1 MMNSR
6 YIDESVK
13 RKLYAESMGR
23 CMNPNCQRELFC
35 KNGDIIEKAHID
47 PYCKTADNSFE
58 NLVLLCPNCHTDFDK
73 NCAFTPEEV
82 LGWKRTRNEELQK
95 MFSKKYASFEEL
107 KKEVVPLIL
116 ENQTIFTSYYVK
128 ENKVLWDKFEA
139 TILSN
144 NRKIKTLL
152 SVNLDLIQCHQ
163 QKSLSSLAYI
173 QAFMRHVDEFEATRT
188 DEEKSREV
196 LFPTEIDSM
205 FGIAPVEDFILPS
218 TESLEILIQKLKSQ
232 GKFETIVMGIERPYI
247 QMKEEG
253 KLVKVFL
260 DDTPR
265 LRQLYY
271 DYNCFRG
278 AKVRLESLNFA
289 LKYISSRKINYR
301 FLNENN
307 LREIIIHDKKLVF
320 VYEYCLSQSDIIQL
334 SPEENTVIVNL
345 YNWNG
350 NSCISKQAYE
360 VAATMK
366 VELLTM
372 KAFYGYINKFR

>member
-1 MMNSR
+1 MNSR
-6 YIDESVK
+6 YIDESAK

-58 NLVLLCPNCHTDFDK
+58 NLILLCPSCHTDFDK
-73 NCAFTPEEV
+73 NHAFTPEEV
-82 LGWKRTRNEELQK
+82 LGWKRTRGEELEK

-107 KKEVVPLIL
+107 KKEVVPLLL
-116 ENQTIFTSYYVK
+116 ENQTIFTTYYLK

-144 NRKIKTLL
+144 NRKIKMLL
-152 SVNLDLIQCHQ
+152 SVNLDLIQCNQ
-163 QKSLSSLAYI
+163 QKSHSNLAYI
-173 QAFMRHVDEFEATRT
+173 QTFMRHVDEFEATRI

-196 LFPTEIDSM
+196 LFPAEIDSM
-205 FGIAPVEDFILPS
+205 FGIAPVEDAILPS
-218 TESLEILIQKLKSQ
+218 TESLENLIQRLKSQ

-247 QMKEEG
+247 QMKEE
-253 KLVKVFL
+253 KSIKVFL

-271 DYNCFRG
+271 NYNCFKR

-289 LKYISSRKINYR
+289 LKYINSRKISFK
-301 FLNENN
+301 FLDETN
-307 LREIIIHDKKLVF
+307 LREIMIYDKKLIF
-320 VYEYCLSQSDIIQL
+320 VYEYCLSQSDIIRL
-334 SPEENTVIVNL
+334 SPEENTVIINL
-345 YNWNG
+345 HNWNG

-360 VAATMK
+360 MAAAMK

>member
-1 MMNSR
+1 MNSR

-58 NLVLLCPNCHTDFDK
+58 NLILLCPSCHTDFDK
-73 NCAFTPEEV
+73 NNAFTPEEV
-82 LGWKRTRNEELQK
+82 LGWKRTRREELEK

-107 KKEVVPLIL
+107 KKEVVPLLL
-116 ENQTIFTSYYVK
+116 ENQTIFTTYYLK

-144 NRKIKTLL
+144 NRKIKMLL
-152 SVNLDLIQCHQ
+152 SVNLDLIQCNQ
-163 QKSLSSLAYI
+163 QKSHSNLAYI
-173 QAFMRHVDEFEATRT
+173 QTFMRHVDEFEATRI

-196 LFPTEIDSM
+196 LFPAEIDSM
-205 FGIAPVEDFILPS
+205 FGIAPVEDAILPS
-218 TESLEILIQKLKSQ
+218 TESLENLIQRLKSQ

-247 QMKEEG
+247 QMKEE
-253 KLVKVFL
+253 KSIKVFL

-271 DYNCFRG
+271 NYNCFKR

-289 LKYISSRKINYR
+289 LKYINSRKISFK
-301 FLNENN
+301 FLDETN
-307 LREIIIHDKKLVF
+307 LREIMIYDKKLIF
-320 VYEYCLSQSDIIQL
+320 VYEYCLSQSDIIRL
-334 SPEENTVIVNL
+334 SPEENTVIINL
-345 YNWNG
+345 HNWNG

-360 VAATMK
+360 MAAAMK

>member
-1 MMNSR
+1 MNSR
-6 YIDESVK
+6 YIDESAK

-58 NLVLLCPNCHTDFDK
+58 NLILLCPSCHTDFDK
-73 NCAFTPEEV
+73 NNAFTPEEV
-82 LGWKRTRNEELQK
+82 LGWKRTRREELEK

-107 KKEVVPLIL
+107 KKEVVPLLL
-116 ENQTIFTSYYVK
+116 ENQTIFTTYYLK

-144 NRKIKTLL
+144 NRKIKMLL
-152 SVNLDLIQCHQ
+152 SVNLDLIQCNQ
-163 QKSLSSLAYI
+163 QKSHSNLAYI
-173 QAFMRHVDEFEATRT
+173 QTFMRHVDEFEATRI

-196 LFPTEIDSM
+196 LFPAEIDSM
-205 FGIAPVEDFILPS
+205 FGIAPVEDAILPS
-218 TESLEILIQKLKSQ
+218 TESLENLIQRLKSQ

-247 QMKEEG
+247 QMKEE
-253 KLVKVFL
+253 KSIKVFL

-271 DYNCFRG
+271 NYNCFKR

-289 LKYISSRKINYR
+289 LKYINSRKISFK
-301 FLNENN
+301 FLDETN
-307 LREIIIHDKKLVF
+307 LREIMIYDKKLIF
-320 VYEYCLSQSDIIQL
+320 VYEYCLSQSDIIRL
-334 SPEENTVIVNL
+334 SPEENTLIINL
-345 YNWNG
+345 HNWNG

-360 VAATMK
+360 MAAAMK

>member
-1 MMNSR
+1 MNSR
-6 YIDESVK
+6 YIDESAK

-58 NLVLLCPNCHTDFDK
+58 NLILLCPSCHTDFDK
-73 NCAFTPEEV
+73 NNAFTPEEV
-82 LGWKRTRNEELQK
+82 LGWKRTRREELEK

-107 KKEVVPLIL
+107 KKEVVPLLL
-116 ENQTIFTSYYVK
+116 ENQTIFTSYYLK

-139 TILSN
+139 AILSN
-144 NRKIKTLL
+144 NRKIKMLL
-152 SVNLDLIQCHQ
+152 SVNLDLIQCNQ
-163 QKSLSSLAYI
+163 QKSHSNLAYI
-173 QAFMRHVDEFEATRT
+173 QTFMRHVDEFEATRI

-196 LFPTEIDSM
+196 LFPAEIDSM
-205 FGIAPVEDFILPS
+205 FGIAPVEDAILPS
-218 TESLEILIQKLKSQ
+218 TESLENLIQRLKSQ

-247 QMKEEG
+247 QMKEE
-253 KLVKVFL
+253 KSIKVFL
-260 DDTPR
+260 EDTPR

-271 DYNCFRG
+271 DYNCFKR

-289 LKYISSRKINYR
+289 LKYINSRKISFR
-301 FLNENN
+301 FLDETN
-307 LREIIIHDKKLVF
+307 LREIMIYDKKLIF
-320 VYEYCLSQSDIIQL
+320 VYEYCLSQSDIIRS
-334 SPEENTVIVNL
+334 SPEENTVIINL
-345 YNWNG
+345 HNWNG

-360 VAATMK
+360 MAAAMK

>member
-6 YIDESVK
+6 YIDESAK

-58 NLVLLCPNCHTDFDK
+58 NLILLCPSCHTDFDK
-73 NCAFTPEEV
+73 NNAFTPEEV
-82 LGWKRTRNEELQK
+82 LGWKRTRREELEK

-107 KKEVVPLIL
+107 KKEVVPLLL
-116 ENQTIFTSYYVK
+116 ENQTIFTSYYLK

-144 NRKIKTLL
+144 NRKIKMLL
-152 SVNLDLIQCHQ
+152 SVNLDLIQCNQ
-163 QKSLSSLAYI
+163 QKSHSNLAYI
-173 QAFMRHVDEFEATRT
+173 QTFMRHVDEFEATRI

-196 LFPTEIDSM
+196 LFPAEIDSM
-205 FGIAPVEDFILPS
+205 FGIAPVEDAILPS
-218 TESLEILIQKLKSQ
+218 TESLENLIQRLKSQ

-247 QMKEEG
+247 QMKEE
-253 KLVKVFL
+253 KPIKVFL

-271 DYNCFRG
+271 NYNCFKR

-289 LKYISSRKINYR
+289 LKYINSRKISFK
-301 FLNENN
+301 FLDETN
-307 LREIIIHDKKLVF
+307 LREIMIYDKKLIF
-320 VYEYCLSQSDIIQL
+320 VYEYCLSQSDIIRL
-334 SPEENTVIVNL
+334 SPEENTVIINL
-345 YNWNG
+345 HNWNG
-350 NSCISKQAYE
+350 DSCISKQAYE
-360 VAATMK
+360 MAAAMK

>member
-1 MMNSR
+1 MNSR

-23 CMNPNCQRELFC
+23 CMNPDCQRELFC
-35 KNGDIIEKAHID
+35 KNGDIFEKAHID
-47 PYCKTADNSFE
+47 PYCKTADNSYE

-82 LGWKRTRNEELQK
+82 LAWKRTRREELEK
-95 MFSKKYASFEEL
+95 MFSKKYTSFEEL
-107 KKEVVPLIL
+107 KKKVVPLLL
-116 ENQTIFTSYYVK
+116 ENQSIFTSYYTK
-128 ENKVLWDKFEA
+128 ENRALWDKFEP

-152 SVNLDLIQCHQ
+152 SANLDLIQCHQ
-163 QKSLSSLAYI
+163 QKSYSNLAHI
-173 QAFMRHVDEFEATRT
+173 QEFMRHVDEFEATRI
-188 DEEKSREV
+188 DEEKNREV
-196 LFPTEIDSM
+196 LFPAEIDSM
-205 FGIAPVEDFILPS
+205 FGIAPVEDSILPS
-218 TESLEILIQKLKSQ
+218 TESLEILIQNLKSQ
-232 GKFETIVMGIERPYI
+232 GKFETIVMGIEHPYI
-247 QMKEEG
+247 QMKEEE
-253 KLVKVFL
+253 KSIKVFL

-271 DYNCFRG
+271 DYNCFRS
-278 AKVRLESLNFA
+278 AKVRLKSLNFA
-289 LKYISSRKINYR
+289 LKYINSRKIHFS

-345 YNWNG
+345 HNWNDNG
-350 NSCISKQAYE
+350 CISKQAYE
-360 VAATMK
+360 MAATIK

-372 KAFYGYINKFR
+372 KAFYEYINKFR

>member
-1 MMNSR
+1 MNSR
-6 YIDESVK
+6 YIDESAK

-58 NLVLLCPNCHTDFDK
+58 NLILLCPSCHTDFDK
-73 NCAFTPEEV
+73 NNAFTPEEV
-82 LGWKRTRNEELQK
+82 LGWKRTRREELEK

-107 KKEVVPLIL
+107 KKEVVPLLL
-116 ENQTIFTSYYVK
+116 ENQTIFTTYYLK

-144 NRKIKTLL
+144 NRKIKMLL
-152 SVNLDLIQCHQ
+152 SVNLDLIQCNQ
-163 QKSLSSLAYI
+163 QKSHSNLAYI
-173 QAFMRHVDEFEATRT
+173 QTFMRHVDEFEATCI

-196 LFPTEIDSM
+196 LFPAEIDSM
-205 FGIAPVEDFILPS
+205 FGIAPVEDAILPS
-218 TESLEILIQKLKSQ
+218 TELLENLIQRLKSQ

-247 QMKEEG
+247 QMKEE
-253 KLVKVFL
+253 KSIKVFL

-271 DYNCFRG
+271 NYNCFKR

-289 LKYISSRKINYR
+289 LKYINSRKISFK
-301 FLNENN
+301 FLDETN
-307 LREIIIHDKKLVF
+307 LREIMIYDKKLIF
-320 VYEYCLSQSDIIQL
+320 VYEYCLSQSDIIRL
-334 SPEENTVIVNL
+334 SPEENTVIINL
-345 YNWNG
+345 HNWNG

-360 VAATMK
+360 MAAAMK

>member
-1 MMNSR
+1 MNSR
-6 YIDESVK
+6 YIDESAK

-58 NLVLLCPNCHTDFDK
+58 NLILLCPSCHTDFDK
-73 NCAFTPEEV
+73 NNAFTPEEV
-82 LGWKRTRNEELQK
+82 LGWKRTRGEELEK

-107 KKEVVPLIL
+107 KKEVVPLLL
-116 ENQTIFTSYYVK
+116 ENQTIFTSYYLK
-128 ENKVLWDKFEA
+128 ENKALWDKFEA

-144 NRKIKTLL
+144 NRKIKMLL
-152 SVNLDLIQCHQ
+152 SVNLDLIQCNQ
-163 QKSLSSLAYI
+163 QKSYSNLAYI
-173 QAFMRHVDEFEATRT
+173 QTFMRHVDEFEATRI

-196 LFPTEIDSM
+196 LFPAEIDSM
-205 FGIAPVEDFILPS
+205 FGIAPVEDAILPS
-218 TESLEILIQKLKSQ
+218 TESLENLIEKLKSQ
-232 GKFETIVMGIERPYI
+232 GKFETIVMGIEHPYI
-247 QMKEEG
+247 QMKEE
-253 KLVKVFL
+253 KSIKVFL

-271 DYNCFRG
+271 DYNCFKR

-289 LKYISSRKINYR
+289 LKYINSRKISFR
-301 FLNENN
+301 FLDETN
-307 LREIIIHDKKLVF
+307 LREIMIYDKKLIF
-320 VYEYCLSQSDIIQL
+320 VYEYCLSQLDIIQL
-334 SPEENTVIVNL
+334 SPEENTVIINL
-345 YNWNG
+345 HNWNG

-360 VAATMK
+360 MAAAMK

>member
-1 MMNSR
+1 MNSR
-6 YIDESVK
+6 YIDESAK

-58 NLVLLCPNCHTDFDK
+58 NLILLCPSCHTDFDK
-73 NCAFTPEEV
+73 NNAFTPKEV
-82 LGWKRTRNEELQK
+82 LGWKRTRREELEK

-107 KKEVVPLIL
+107 KKEVVPLLL
-116 ENQTIFTSYYVK
+116 ENQTIFTTYYLK

-144 NRKIKTLL
+144 NRKIKMLL
-152 SVNLDLIQCHQ
+152 SVNLDLIQCNQ
-163 QKSLSSLAYI
+163 QKSHSNLAYI
-173 QAFMRHVDEFEATRT
+173 QTFMRHVDEFEATRI

-196 LFPTEIDSM
+196 LFPAEIDSM
-205 FGIAPVEDFILPS
+205 FGIAPVEDAILPS
-218 TESLEILIQKLKSQ
+218 TESLENLIQRLKSQ

-247 QMKEEG
+247 QMKEE
-253 KLVKVFL
+253 KSIKVFL

-271 DYNCFRG
+271 NYNCFKR

-289 LKYISSRKINYR
+289 LKYINSRKISFK
-301 FLNENN
+301 FLDETN
-307 LREIIIHDKKLVF
+307 LREIMIYDKKLIF
-320 VYEYCLSQSDIIQL
+320 VYEYCLSQSDIIRL
-334 SPEENTVIVNL
+334 SPEENTVIINL
-345 YNWNG
+345 HNWNG

-360 VAATMK
+360 MAAAMK

>member
-1 MMNSR
+1 MNSR
-6 YIDESVK
+6 YIDESAK

-58 NLVLLCPNCHTDFDK
+58 NLILLCPSCHTDFDK
-73 NCAFTPEEV
+73 NNAFTPEEV
-82 LGWKRTRNEELQK
+82 LGWKRTRREELEK

-107 KKEVVPLIL
+107 KKEVVPLLL
-116 ENQTIFTSYYVK
+116 ENQTIFTSYYLK

-144 NRKIKTLL
+144 NRKIKMLL
-152 SVNLDLIQCHQ
+152 SVNLDLIQCNQ
-163 QKSLSSLAYI
+163 QKSHSNLAYI
-173 QAFMRHVDEFEATRT
+173 QTFMRHVDEFEATRI

-196 LFPTEIDSM
+196 LFPAEIDSM
-205 FGIAPVEDFILPS
+205 FGIAPVEDAILPS
-218 TESLEILIQKLKSQ
+218 TESLENLIQRLKSQ

-247 QMKEEG
+247 QMKEE
-253 KLVKVFL
+253 KSIKVFL

-271 DYNCFRG
+271 NYNCFKR

-289 LKYISSRKINYR
+289 LKYINSRKISFK
-301 FLNENN
+301 FLNETN
-307 LREIIIHDKKLVF
+307 LREIMIYDKKLIF
-320 VYEYCLSQSDIIQL
+320 VYEYCLSQSDIIRL
-334 SPEENTVIVNL
+334 SPEENTVIINL
-345 YNWNG
+345 HNWNG

-360 VAATMK
+360 MAAAMK

>member
-1 MMNSR
+1 MNSR

-58 NLVLLCPNCHTDFDK
+58 NLILLCPSCHTDFDK
-73 NCAFTPEEV
+73 NNAFTPKEV
-82 LGWKRTRNEELQK
+82 LGWKRTRREELEK

-107 KKEVVPLIL
+107 KKEVVPLLL
-116 ENQTIFTSYYVK
+116 ENQTIFKSYYLK
-128 ENKVLWDKFEA
+128 ENKALWDKFEA

-144 NRKIKTLL
+144 NRNIKMLF
-152 SVNLDLIQCHQ
+152 SVNLDLFQCN
-163 QKSLSSLAYI
+163 QKKSHSNLAYI
-173 QAFMRHVDEFEATRT
+173 QTFMQHVDEFEATRM

-196 LFPTEIDSM
+196 LFPAEIDSM
-205 FGIAPVEDFILPS
+205 FGIAPVEDVILPS
-218 TESLEILIQKLKSQ
+218 TESLEILIQRLKLQ
-232 GKFETIVMGIERPYI
+232 GKFETIVMGIEHPYI
-247 QMKEEG
+247 QIKEE
-253 KLVKVFL
+253 KSIKVFL

-271 DYNCFRG
+271 DYNCFKSAR
-278 AKVRLESLNFA
+278 VRLESLNFA
-289 LKYISSRKINYR
+289 LKYINSRKISYR
-301 FLNENN
+301 FLDETN
-307 LREIIIHDKKLVF
+307 LREILIHDKKMIF

-334 SPEENTVIVNL
+334 SPEENAVIINL
-345 YNWNG
+345 HNWNG

-360 VAATMK
+360 MAATMK

>member
-1 MMNSR
+1 MNSR
-6 YIDESVK
+6 YIDESAK

-58 NLVLLCPNCHTDFDK
+58 NLILLCPSCHTDFDK
-73 NCAFTPEEV
+73 NNAFTPEEV
-82 LGWKRTRNEELQK
+82 LGWKRTRREELEK

-107 KKEVVPLIL
+107 KKEVVPLLL
-116 ENQTIFTSYYVK
+116 ENQTIFTTYYLK

-144 NRKIKTLL
+144 NRKIKMLL
-152 SVNLDLIQCHQ
+152 SVNLDLIQCNQ
-163 QKSLSSLAYI
+163 QKSHSNLAYI
-173 QAFMRHVDEFEATRT
+173 QTFMRHVDEFEATRI

-196 LFPTEIDSM
+196 LFPAEIDSM
-205 FGIAPVEDFILPS
+205 FGIAPVEDAILPS
-218 TESLEILIQKLKSQ
+218 TELLENLIQRLKSQ

-247 QMKEEG
+247 QMKEE
-253 KLVKVFL
+253 KSIKVFL

-271 DYNCFRG
+271 NYNCFKR

-289 LKYISSRKINYR
+289 LKYINSRKISFK
-301 FLNENN
+301 FLDETN
-307 LREIIIHDKKLVF
+307 LREIMIYDKKLIF
-320 VYEYCLSQSDIIQL
+320 VYEYCLSQSDIIRL
-334 SPEENTVIVNL
+334 SPEENTVIINL
-345 YNWNG
+345 HNWNG

-360 VAATMK
+360 MAAAMK

>member
-1 MMNSR
+1 MNSR

-58 NLVLLCPNCHTDFDK
+58 NLILLCPSCHTDFDK
-73 NCAFTPEEV
+73 NNAFTPEEV
-82 LGWKRTRNEELQK
+82 LGWKRTRREELEK

-107 KKEVVPLIL
+107 KKEVVPLLL
-116 ENQTIFTSYYVK
+116 ENQTIFTSYYLK

-139 TILSN
+139 AILSN
-144 NRKIKTLL
+144 NRKIKMLL
-152 SVNLDLIQCHQ
+152 SVNLDLIQCNQ
-163 QKSLSSLAYI
+163 QKSHSNLAYI
-173 QAFMRHVDEFEATRT
+173 QTFMRHVDEFEATRI

-196 LFPTEIDSM
+196 LFPAEIDSM
-205 FGIAPVEDFILPS
+205 FGIAPVEDVILPS
-218 TESLEILIQKLKSQ
+218 TESLEILIQRLKSQ
-232 GKFETIVMGIERPYI
+232 GKFETIVMGIEHPYI
-247 QMKEEG
+247 QIKEE
-253 KLVKVFL
+253 KSIKVFL

-271 DYNCFRG
+271 DYNCFKSAR
-278 AKVRLESLNFA
+278 VRLESLNFA
-289 LKYISSRKINYR
+289 LKYINSRKISYR
-301 FLNENN
+301 FLDETN
-307 LREIIIHDKKLVF
+307 LREILIHDKKMIF

-334 SPEENTVIVNL
+334 SPEENAVIINL
-345 YNWNG
+345 HNWNG

-360 VAATMK
+360 MAATMK

>member
-1 MMNSR
+1 MNSR
-6 YIDESVK
+6 YIDESAK

-58 NLVLLCPNCHTDFDK
+58 NLILLCPSCHTDFDK
-73 NCAFTPEEV
+73 NNAFTPEEV
-82 LGWKRTRNEELQK
+82 LGWKRTRREELEK

-107 KKEVVPLIL
+107 KKEVVPLLL
-116 ENQTIFTSYYVK
+116 ENQTIFTSYYLK

-144 NRKIKTLL
+144 NRKIKMLL
-152 SVNLDLIQCHQ
+152 SVNLDLIQCNQ
-163 QKSLSSLAYI
+163 QKSHSNLAYI
-173 QAFMRHVDEFEATRT
+173 QTFMRHVDEFEATRI

-196 LFPTEIDSM
+196 LFPAEIDSM
-205 FGIAPVEDFILPS
+205 FGIAPVEDAILPS
-218 TESLEILIQKLKSQ
+218 TESLENLIQRLKSQ

-247 QMKEEG
+247 QMKEE
-253 KLVKVFL
+253 KSIKVFL

-271 DYNCFRG
+271 NYNCFKR

-289 LKYISSRKINYR
+289 LKYINSRKISFR
-301 FLNENN
+301 FLDETN
-307 LREIIIHDKKLVF
+307 LREIMIYDKKLIF
-320 VYEYCLSQSDIIQL
+320 VYEYCLSQSDIIRL
-334 SPEENTVIVNL
+334 SPEENTVIINL
-345 YNWNG
+345 HNWNG

-360 VAATMK
+360 MAAAMK

>member
-1 MMNSR
+1 MNSR

-58 NLVLLCPNCHTDFDK
+58 NLILLCPSCHTDFDK
-73 NCAFTPEEV
+73 NHAFTPEEV
-82 LGWKRTRNEELQK
+82 LGWKRTRGEELEK
-95 MFSKKYASFEEL
+95 MFSKKCVSFEEL
-107 KKEVVPLIL
+107 KKEVVPLLL
-116 ENQTIFTSYYVK
+116 ENQTIFKSYYLK
-128 ENKVLWDKFEA
+128 ENKALWDKFEA

-144 NRKIKTLL
+144 NRNIKMLF
-152 SVNLDLIQCHQ
+152 SVNLDLFQCN
-163 QKSLSSLAYI
+163 QKKSHSNLAYI
-173 QAFMRHVDEFEATRT
+173 QTFMQHVDEFEATRM

-196 LFPTEIDSM
+196 LFPAEIDSM
-205 FGIAPVEDFILPS
+205 FGIAPVEDVILPS
-218 TESLEILIQKLKSQ
+218 TESLEILIQRLKSQ
-232 GKFETIVMGIERPYI
+232 GKFETIVMGIEHPYI
-247 QMKEEG
+247 QIKEE
-253 KLVKVFL
+253 KSIKVFL

-271 DYNCFRG
+271 DYNCFKSAR
-278 AKVRLESLNFA
+278 VRLESLNFA
-289 LKYISSRKINYR
+289 LKYINSRKISYR
-301 FLNENN
+301 FLDETN
-307 LREIIIHDKKLVF
+307 LREILIHDKKMIF

-334 SPEENTVIVNL
+334 FPEENAVIINL
-345 YNWNG
+345 HNWNG

-360 VAATMK
+360 MAATMK

>member
-6 YIDESVK
+6 YIDESAK

-58 NLVLLCPNCHTDFDK
+58 NLILLCPSCHTDFDK
-73 NCAFTPEEV
+73 NNAFTPEEV
-82 LGWKRTRNEELQK
+82 LGWKRTRREELEK

-107 KKEVVPLIL
+107 KKEVVPLLL
-116 ENQTIFTSYYVK
+116 ENQTIFTTYYLK

-144 NRKIKTLL
+144 NRKIKMLL
-152 SVNLDLIQCHQ
+152 SVNLDLIQCNQ
-163 QKSLSSLAYI
+163 QKSHSNLAYI
-173 QAFMRHVDEFEATRT
+173 QTFMRHVDEFEATRI

-196 LFPTEIDSM
+196 LFPAEIDSM
-205 FGIAPVEDFILPS
+205 FGIAPVEDAILPS
-218 TESLEILIQKLKSQ
+218 TESLENLIQRLKSQ

-247 QMKEEG
+247 QMKEE
-253 KLVKVFL
+253 KSIKVFL

-271 DYNCFRG
+271 NYNCFKR

-289 LKYISSRKINYR
+289 LKYINSRKISFK
-301 FLNENN
+301 FLDETN
-307 LREIIIHDKKLVF
+307 LREIMIYDKKLIF
-320 VYEYCLSQSDIIQL
+320 VYEYCLSQSDIIRL
-334 SPEENTVIVNL
+334 SPEENTVIINL
-345 YNWNG
+345 HNWNG

-360 VAATMK
+360 MAAAMK

>member
-1 MMNSR
+1 MNSR
-6 YIDESVK
+6 YIDESAK

-58 NLVLLCPNCHTDFDK
+58 NLILLCPSCHTDFDK
-73 NCAFTPEEV
+73 NNAFTSEEV
-82 LGWKRTRNEELQK
+82 LGWKRTRREEFEK

-107 KKEVVPLIL
+107 KKEVVPLLL
-116 ENQTIFTSYYVK
+116 ENQTIFTSYYLK

-144 NRKIKTLL
+144 NRKIKMLL
-152 SVNLDLIQCHQ
+152 SVNLDLIQCNQ
-163 QKSLSSLAYI
+163 QKSHSNLAYI
-173 QAFMRHVDEFEATRT
+173 QTFMRHVDEFEATRI

-196 LFPTEIDSM
+196 LFPAEIDSM
-205 FGIAPVEDFILPS
+205 FCIAPVEDAILPS
-218 TESLEILIQKLKSQ
+218 TESLENLIQRLKSQ

-247 QMKEEG
+247 QMKEE
-253 KLVKVFL
+253 KSIKVFL

-271 DYNCFRG
+271 NYNCFKR

-289 LKYISSRKINYR
+289 LKYINSRKISFK
-301 FLNENN
+301 FLDETN
-307 LREIIIHDKKLVF
+307 LREIMIYDKKLIF
-320 VYEYCLSQSDIIQL
+320 VYEYCLSQSDIIRL
-334 SPEENTVIVNL
+334 SPEENTVIINL
-345 YNWNG
+345 HNWNG

-360 VAATMK
+360 MAAAMK

>member
-1 MMNSR
+1 MNSR

-58 NLVLLCPNCHTDFDK
+58 NLILLCPSCHTDFDK
-73 NCAFTPEEV
+73 NHAFTPEEV
-82 LGWKRTRNEELQK
+82 LGWKRTRGEELEK
-95 MFSKKYASFEEL
+95 MFGKKCVSFEEL
-107 KKEVVPLIL
+107 KKEVVPLLL
-116 ENQTIFTSYYVK
+116 ENQTIFKSYYLK
-128 ENKVLWDKFEA
+128 ENKALWDKFEA

-144 NRKIKTLL
+144 NRNIKMLF
-152 SVNLDLIQCHQ
+152 SVNLDLFQCN
-163 QKSLSSLAYI
+163 QKKSHSNLAYI
-173 QAFMRHVDEFEATRT
+173 QTFMQHVDEFEATRM

-196 LFPTEIDSM
+196 LFPAEIDSM
-205 FGIAPVEDFILPS
+205 FGIAPVEDVILPS
-218 TESLEILIQKLKSQ
+218 TESLEILIQRLKSQ
-232 GKFETIVMGIERPYI
+232 GKFETIVMGIEHPYI
-247 QMKEEG
+247 QIKEE
-253 KLVKVFL
+253 KSIKVFL

-271 DYNCFRG
+271 DYNCFKSAR
-278 AKVRLESLNFA
+278 VRLESLNFA
-289 LKYISSRKINYR
+289 LKYINSRKISYR
-301 FLNENN
+301 FLDETN
-307 LREIIIHDKKLVF
+307 LREILIHDKKMIF

-334 SPEENTVIVNL
+334 SPEENAVIINL
-345 YNWNG
+345 HNWNG

-360 VAATMK
+360 MAATMK

>member
-1 MMNSR
+1 MNSR
-6 YIDESVK
+6 YIDESAK

-58 NLVLLCPNCHTDFDK
+58 NLILLCPSCHTDFDK
-73 NCAFTPEEV
+73 NNAFTPEEV
-82 LGWKRTRNEELQK
+82 LGWKRTRREELEK

-107 KKEVVPLIL
+107 KKEVVPLLL
-116 ENQTIFTSYYVK
+116 ENQTIFTTYYLK

-144 NRKIKTLL
+144 NRKIKMLL
-152 SVNLDLIQCHQ
+152 SVNLDLIKCNQ
-163 QKSLSSLAYI
+163 QKSHSNLAYI
-173 QAFMRHVDEFEATRT
+173 QTFMRHVDEFEATRI

-196 LFPTEIDSM
+196 LFPAEIDSM
-205 FGIAPVEDFILPS
+205 FGIAPVEDAILPS
-218 TESLEILIQKLKSQ
+218 TESLENLIQRLKSQ

-247 QMKEEG
+247 QMKEE
-253 KLVKVFL
+253 KSIKVFL

-271 DYNCFRG
+271 NYNCFKR

-289 LKYISSRKINYR
+289 LKYINSRKISFK
-301 FLNENN
+301 FLDETN
-307 LREIIIHDKKLVF
+307 LREIMIYDKKLIF
-320 VYEYCLSQSDIIQL
+320 VYEYCLSQSDIIRL
-334 SPEENTVIVNL
+334 SPEDNTVIINL
-345 YNWNG
+345 HNWNG

-360 VAATMK
+360 MAAAMK

>member
-1 MMNSR
+1 MNSR
-6 YIDESVK
+6 YIDESAK

-58 NLVLLCPNCHTDFDK
+58 NLILLCPSCHTDFDK
-73 NCAFTPEEV
+73 NHAFTPEEV
-82 LGWKRTRNEELQK
+82 LGWKRTRGEELEK
-95 MFSKKYASFEEL
+95 MFSKKCVSFEEL
-107 KKEVVPLIL
+107 KKEVVPLLL
-116 ENQTIFTSYYVK
+116 ENQTIFKSYYLK
-128 ENKVLWDKFEA
+128 ENKALWDKFEA

-144 NRKIKTLL
+144 NRNIKMLF
-152 SVNLDLIQCHQ
+152 SVNLDLFQCN
-163 QKSLSSLAYI
+163 QKKSHSNLAYI
-173 QAFMRHVDEFEATRT
+173 QTFMQHVDEFEATRM

-196 LFPTEIDSM
+196 LFPAENDSM
-205 FGIAPVEDFILPS
+205 FGIAPVEDVILPS
-218 TESLEILIQKLKSQ
+218 TESLEILIQRLKLQ
-232 GKFETIVMGIERPYI
+232 GKFETIVMGIEHPYI
-247 QMKEEG
+247 QIKEE
-253 KLVKVFL
+253 KSIKVFL

-271 DYNCFRG
+271 DYNCFKSAR
-278 AKVRLESLNFA
+278 VRLESLNFA
-289 LKYISSRKINYR
+289 LKYINSRKISYR
-301 FLNENN
+301 FLDETN
-307 LREIIIHDKKLVF
+307 LREILIHDKKMIF

-334 SPEENTVIVNL
+334 SPEENAVIINL
-345 YNWNG
+345 HNWNG

-360 VAATMK
+360 MAATMK